1 MVGLISLSQF
11 FLIVAAAA
19 AAAPLIFTR
28 RNWQLRFRYRRVAD
42 DEAAAKYGSNIA
54 LRDALLFSRDCGV
67 ASLVCL
73 VLGLL
78 LQSLGY

>member
-1 MVGLISLSQF
+1 M
-11 FLIVAAAA
+11 AAAA

-28 RNWQLRFRYRRVAD
+28 HNWRLRFRYRRVAD
-42 DEAAAKYGSNIA
+42 DEAATKIDGNPA
-54 LRDALLFSRDCGV
+54 LRDALLFSRDCGIV
-67 ASLVCL
+67 SLVCL